1 MLSISDEIRILNTH
15 ITDEIYFGNT
25 IRFEYKQML
34 FEWPAGNI
42 IYLRRND
49 QKEPI
54 LEVSPDM
61 NGLTILKS
69 LNEKLEA

>member
-1 MLSISDEIRILNTH
+1 MLSISDEIRVLNTH
-15 ITDEIYFGNT
+15 ITDEIYFGYT
-25 IRFEYKQML
+25 IRFEYKLML

-69 LNEKLEA
+69 LSEKLEA